1 MYYGLY
7 EDLAR
12 SRQEQRL
19 RRLNRHRGVSRG
31 ARQISLQVRVASSR
45 SQVR

>member
-1 MYYGLY
+1 MYYGMY

-19 RRLNRHRGVSRG
+19 HRQRGIRRG
-31 ARQISLQVRVASSR
+31 ARQISLQVRIASR
-45 SQVR
+45 RNQVR